1 MKDKTRDYDVVN
13 FAIEKVLE
21 DNTTA
26 YTEYHDDTSITVDG
40 HFSLAELRALVAAI
54 ESVPLE

>member
-1 MKDKTRDYDVVN
+1 MNDKTRNYDATN
-13 FAIEKVLE
+13 FAIEKALE

-26 YTEYHDDTSITVDG
+26 YIEYHDDTSITLDG
-40 HFSLAELRALVAAI
+40 NFTLAELRALVAAI